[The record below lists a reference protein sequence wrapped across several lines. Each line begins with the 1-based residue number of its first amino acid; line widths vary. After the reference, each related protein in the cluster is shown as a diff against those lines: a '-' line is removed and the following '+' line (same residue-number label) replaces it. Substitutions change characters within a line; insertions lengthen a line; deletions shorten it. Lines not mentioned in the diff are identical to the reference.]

1 MPPSVPPIKW
11 SGDVEDFTDWSFHQS
26 QMRPGDTTF
35 TYRAEQNGE
44 AYHIHKQKTAPTKK
58 DHAKQERIAKE
69 KLARIKHNE
78 EKKRKA
84 KAKKKRNSSNR
95 RRRVEEAAVAKR
107 EETKQRMEEV
117 SQANEV
123 GFGPPMYSSPPS
135 L

>member
-44 AYHIHKQKTAPTKK
+44 AHHIHKQKTTPTKK

-84 KAKKKRNSSNR
+84 KAKKQRNGS
-95 RRRVEEAAVAKR
+95 
-107 EETKQRMEEV
+107 
-117 SQANEV
+117 
-123 GFGPPMYSSPPS
+123 YSDFRQSK
-135 L
+135 LRWR